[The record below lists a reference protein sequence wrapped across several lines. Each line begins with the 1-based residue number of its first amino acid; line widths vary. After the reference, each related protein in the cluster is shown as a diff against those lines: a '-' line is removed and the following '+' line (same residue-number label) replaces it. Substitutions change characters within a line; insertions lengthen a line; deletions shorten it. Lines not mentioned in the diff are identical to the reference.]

1 MDDPVPSS
9 DPSQLEG
16 CQEDDEDEGGGPE
29 DKEYSPL
36 YIEAI
41 RVIIQYVR
49 SKCPSMISPVEDTM
63 LQRFEVLPEHAQ
75 QLWICLLM
83 RKDLKWHPIRRIL
96 KLGQRLGLEKRG
108 VESVMVQLCVL
119 RRLEREVCYR
129 ASFEAQRPTHRTEAW
144 NFGSDESKMTNDEAL
159 VCLTVKQQKTIDPS
173 NCARLKDEL
182 IATFKRDIPPSRL
195 SEIAL
200 ELLQKCI
207 QINEDVGRC
216 FGDFSGLLPAYVSNR
231 IPEGSTPL
239 LEVFNGIGKRFGLV
253 TPRVWVTDLSEYAKL
268 VEFELTLFPN
278 PAAVK
283 SAATDNHL
291 LIFDGL
297 IRILNCYSML
307 MVAFYPFV

>member
-108 VESVMVQLCVL
+108 VESVMVQLCAPQAVG
-119 RRLEREVCYR
+119 
-129 ASFEAQRPTHRTEAW
+129 TGEAW

-207 QINEDVGRC
+207 QINEDVGRL
-216 FGDFSGLLPAYVSNR
+216 FRRFFLVYYQRNR